1 MNDRLEYEDRSK
13 PTPFNGWNKINRAKK
28 HFSDNAKIKRAG
40 KEISLQE
47 YINEN
52 NKDCTIYDVYNT
64 YRGDKKLTVQALN
77 TLSHKVSDELM
88 QVTNLQDAF
97 AVMKKAEESWR
108 ALPLDIRKEFG
119 NNVREFQKN
128 GLQWAQKKYKE
139 TYDKLHA
146 DDSYKVEQT
155 KQPSVKVEAE

>member
-1 MNDRLEYEDRSK
+1 MNDRLEFEDRTK

-28 HFSDNAKIKRAG
+28 YFSDDTKIKRNG

-77 TLSHKVSDELM
+77 TLSHKISDELM
-88 QVTNLQDAF
+88 EVTNLQDAF

-108 ALPLDIRKEFG
+108 SLPLDIRKEF
-119 NNVREFQKN
+119 NNNIRDFQQK
-128 GLQWAQKKYKE
+128 GLNWARKKYSETLKILDSKKE
-139 TYDKLHA
+139 
-146 DDSYKVEQT
+146 VQT
-155 KQPSVKVEAE
+155 QQTTVRGEAE